1 MERTRQSDGMQRRQ
15 NCRGGGW
22 TYKDE
27 AYKDKVDVNEEAY
40 ETRRRMEETYD
51 EEEEEDIK

>member
-1 MERTRQSDGMQRRQ
+1 MQRRQ

-22 TYKDE
+22 TYEDE

-40 ETRRRMEETYD
+40 K
-51 EEEEEDIK
+51 EEDGGDVR